1 MALPRWRRIPATEE
15 RQPRRPAAEE
25 PAARGP
31 RPDRGT
37 RDTVV
42 ATVNGTDN
50 TMARSSWPFGQL
62 PAEYQQLPPEMLISG
77 LVDQLISQ
85 QLFAETLQSDPARLT
100 IAMQNQMRRCARAR
114 RIQALADAAV
124 SEEAVQA
131 AYDETYGVLPPSVE
145 YNAAH
150 ILVANEEEAA
160 AVKARLVA
168 GEDFAALAAELSID
182 TGSGAAGGDLG
193 WFSAGMMVPEFQAG
207 VEAATVGT
215 LARRAVAVRLAL
227 ILLKET
233 REAPPPVAGRGAGR
247 NSSAAAEPG
256 NRKRA
261 GTAAR
266 RRDDRTG
273 GPADHRP
280 DAGHERRSA
289 GGQSR
294 TWPNCRRWHPPP
306 FLRCR

>member
-1 MALPRWRRIPATEE
+1 MLKQILGVSLLALMATAALAQDTATEE
-15 RQPRRPAAEE
+15 PAAEE
-25 PAARGP
+25 PAAEAP
-31 RPDRGT
+31 ALIEVT

-42 ATVNGTDN
+42 ATVNGTDI
-50 TMARSSWPFGQL
+50 TMGQVIVAFGQL

-100 IAMQNQMRRCARAR
+100 IAMQNQMRSLRAGEA
-114 RIQALADAAV
+114 IQALADAAV
-124 SEEAVQA
+124 TEEAVQA
-131 AYDETYGVLPPSVE
+131 AYDETYGMMPPTVE

-150 ILVANEEEAA
+150 ILVATEEEAA
-160 AVKARLVA
+160 AVKARLDA

-215 LARRAVAVRLAL
+215 VGEAVQSQFGWHL

-233 REAPPPVAGRGAGR
+233 REAPPPSLEEVQGELVGGLQNQAVESALEQLR
-247 NSSAAAEPG
+247 AAATIEQVDLLTIDPMQVM
-256 NRKRA
+256 NV
-261 GTAAR
+261 
-266 RRDDRTG
+266 DLL
-273 GPADHRP
+273 AD
-280 DAGHERRSA
+280 
-289 GGQSR
+289 
-294 TWPNCRRWHPPP
+294 
-306 FLRCR
+306 